1 MLALTRGNFDNKFSD
16 SQTPSS
22 DVCMTTMS
30 GGDNRPRSAIGPV
43 QSSARGSATSLS
55 SSGASGVAGTG
66 SGSCGGGAAKDTAS
80 VDGAR

>member
-1 MLALTRGNFDNKFSD
+1 
-16 SQTPSS
+16 
-22 DVCMTTMS
+22 MTSMS
-30 GGDNRPRSAIGPV
+30 GDSRPRSSIGPV
-43 QSSARGSATSLS
+43 HSSAKGSATSLS